1 MNKVDCK
8 LGSRTRSYGWW
19 IASWNWQMLDAHVQV
34 GGWLSNYLLVLSQGW
49 AFNSNEWTSD
59 SIKEK
64 CRHQEI
70 KKSGGEI
77 IQELMW
83 AGWSNWPAM
92 NGRSHKTG
100 EKFSWTW
107 LGLFGAW
114 HEGRHAR
121 PHVGGGWVAPAGVV
135 QVHMGGAQ
143 LHMGGAHPPPMH
155 QHLHQ
160 LHSTN
165 AMQRY
170 AVHHIITS
178 ATNDWRL

>member
-1 MNKVDCK
+1 MVDGLRVGIGKCSMHMWK
-8 LGSRTRSYGWW
+8 W
-19 IASWNWQMLDAHVQV
+19 V
-34 GGWLSNYLLVLSQGW
+34 GGFQIICFNLVLSQGW
-49 AFNSNEWTSD
+49 AFNSNEWTWD

-77 IQELMW
+77 IQELLW

-143 LHMGGAHPPPMH
+143 LHMGGAGAHGWCTS
-155 QHLHQ
+155 
-160 LHSTN
+160 STN
-165 AMQRY
+165 APAAFNQCNATFCSTSY
-170 AVHHIITS
+170 HHQCH
-178 ATNDWRL
+178 